1 MNRMLTPRIGE
12 LRIGKTVLVYPGILV
27 MTLAM
32 YLRSWPMA
40 IPGIILAVYPALSV
54 DITNSIYSPSFQR
67 RTAWVLLALSIAEAF
82 TGFGAGPTTSSI
94 IYTVTFGALTR
105 GLSLQLHILLIA
117 PLALFF
123 ILHIASGIGLSL
135 IRRRITWKPLYT
147 YVIPTMLIALF
158 ITVMYL
164 YSLLVVI

>member
-1 MNRMLTPRIGE
+1 MLTPRIGD
-12 LRIGKTVLVYPGILV
+12 LRVSRTALIYPGVLI

-32 YLRSWPMA
+32 YLRSWPLA
-40 IPGIILAVYPALSV
+40 LPGIVLAVYPALSI
-54 DITNSIYSPSFQR
+54 DIANSIYSPNFQR

-82 TGFGAGPTTSSI
+82 TGFDTGPTTLST
-94 IYTVTFGALTR
+94 IYTITLGALTR
-105 GLSLQLHILLIA
+105 GLALQLHILLIA

-135 IRRRITWKPLYT
+135 IRRRIAWKPLYT

-158 ITVMYL
+158 TTIMYL